1 MKTQNPMIETNP
13 VKLSDARQAVTSQV
27 DFNQLVDLLSIYSE
41 AENRLTQLQAAIN
54 EAALEIVAGHKKLYA
69 GLQKTL
75 TETET
80 ALEVI
85 ARRHPDWFAARRTL
99 KTPYGEVALKA
110 NPPRLI
116 AGNEELSI
124 VLLETEGAKNKSF
137 KPADYLRQRT
147 ELNLE
152 TLANL
157 TDDDLARF
165 RIKRVQGDTFSI
177 KPARLD
183 LGKAVKGNAVDATR
197 GAGDASR
204 N

>member
-1 MKTQNPMIETNP
+1 M
-13 VKLSDARQAVTSQV
+13 D
-27 DFNQLVDLLSIYSE
+27 
-41 AENRLTQLQAAIN
+41 
-54 EAALEIVAGHKKLYA
+54 GHKKLYA

-80 ALEVI
+80 ALETI
-85 ARRHPDWFAARRTL
+85 ARRHPDWFAAHRTL

-110 NPPRLI
+110 NPPRLT
-116 AGNEELSI
+116 AANEELSI

-137 KPADYLRQRT
+137 NAAEYLRQRT

-157 TDDDLARF
+157 SDDDLARF
-165 RIKRVQGDTFSI
+165 RIKLVQGDTFSI
-177 KPARLD
+177 KAARLD
-183 LGKAVKGNAVDATR
+183 LGKAVKGAVKD
-197 GAGDASR
+197 GVKQINDPSR